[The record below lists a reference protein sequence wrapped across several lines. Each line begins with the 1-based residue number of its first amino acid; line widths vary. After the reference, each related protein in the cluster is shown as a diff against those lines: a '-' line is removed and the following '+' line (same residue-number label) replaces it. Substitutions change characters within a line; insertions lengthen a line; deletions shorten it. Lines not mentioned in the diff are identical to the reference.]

1 MRVKKC
7 MKTGVIYCS
16 GDTTIEQAVRLMI
29 KHHIG
34 TLPITDAEKRLVGLC
49 KLRDLVLKVMP
60 DFIHMVESV
69 DFIGDFGAIESK
81 HIDPDI
87 LTLTV
92 DQVMGEPIA
101 VESEAGLVRAIALLK
116 EHDLTDLPVVDEEMR
131 LVGIASYV
139 DIGVLLLSSWIN
151 ESVRD

>member
-1 MRVKKC
+1 

-16 GDTTIEQAVRLMI
+16 GDMTIEQAVRLMI

-34 TLPITDAEKRLVGLC
+34 TLPITDTQKRLVGLC
-49 KLRDLVLKVMP
+49 KLRDLIIKIMP
-60 DFIHMVESV
+60 EFVHMVENV
-69 DFIGDFGAIESK
+69 DFIADFGAIESK
-81 HIDPDI
+81 RIDPEI
-87 LTLTV
+87 LALTV
-92 DQVMGEPIA
+92 DQVMGEPFA
-101 VESEAGLVRAIALLK
+101 VDAEAGLVRAIAILK